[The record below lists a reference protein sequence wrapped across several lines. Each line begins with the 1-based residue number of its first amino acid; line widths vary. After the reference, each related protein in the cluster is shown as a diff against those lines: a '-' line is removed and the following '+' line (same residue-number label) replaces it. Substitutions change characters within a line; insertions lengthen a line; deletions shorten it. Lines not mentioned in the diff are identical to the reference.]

1 MSYLLRRG
9 RIVLLV
15 ELTYG
20 LTLNFIFTP
29 MAASSTSRY
38 FRTPGIATT
47 VTSSPP
53 TNFSPFPSS
62 QTSLLF
68 SHPMAFLAHF
78 LHLTSFTAPYFCFS
92 YPPTTGVVA
101 RKPPHFLQ
109 IQALV

>member
-1 MSYLLRRG
+1 MKASKHPKVRAEEVLVHPSFHELLNLEYVVPLRRG
-9 RIVLLV
+9 RIVLLID
-15 ELTYG
+15 LTYG

-62 QTSLLF
+62 QTSALL
-68 SHPMAFLAHF
+68 SHP
-78 LHLTSFTAPYFCFS
+78 T
-92 YPPTTGVVA
+92 
-101 RKPPHFLQ
+101 
-109 IQALV
+109 ALVAHRRHL